1 MTMHV
6 FLSSISTAVWAQS
19 RTNRIK
25 AVFHHLPTVKAI
37 LLHITTLQTSLSQVE
52 YEDKALTSFHLPAV
66 ILKVALNPFW
76 AMRASERKRMATI
89 SLLP

>member
-25 AVFHHLPTVKAI
+25 AVFHHPPTVKAI

-66 ILKVALNPFW
+66 ILKVALNPLW

>member
-52 YEDKALTSFHLPAV
+52 YEDMALTSFHLPAV
-66 ILKVALNPFW
+66 ILKVALNPLW
-76 AMRASERKRMATI
+76 AMRASERKRMAMI

>member
-6 FLSSISTAVWAQS
+6 FLSTISTPVWAQS
-19 RTNRIK
+19 RTNRTK
-25 AVFHHLPTVKAI
+25 AVFHHLPTVKTI
-37 LLHITTLQTSLSQVE
+37 LLHVTTLQTSLSHVE

-66 ILKVALNPFW
+66 ILKVALNPLW

>member
-52 YEDKALTSFHLPAV
+52 YEDKALSSFHLPVV
-66 ILKVALNPFW
+66 ILKVALNPLW